1 MVIPTCSTVAWPRS
15 LHLAAV
21 PTMIR
26 TYGQTARSGVT
37 IRAATLSAPNREP
50 HMSIFSSVTSITG
63 RVAGDVK
70 GSVRRA
76 RLEGE
81 RRVLERR
88 HRAALE
94 ALGARTYALVDEG
107 TLSADALAPEV
118 AEVRNR
124 LMEIDAALAAIGNG
138 DDAPVQE
145 RSADIAFP
153 MVADAVEGDAEGE

>member
-1 MVIPTCSTVAWPRS
+1 M
-15 LHLAAV
+15 H
-21 PTMIR
+21 R
-26 TYGQTARSGVT
+26 TYGDTSHPGFT
-37 IRAATLSAPNREP
+37 LCAATLSTPNREP
-50 HMSIFSSVTSITG
+50 HVSIISSVTSITG

-88 HRAALE
+88 HRTALE
-94 ALGARTYALVDEG
+94 ALGARAYALVNDG

-118 AEVRNR
+118 AEVRSR
-124 LMEIDAALAAIGNG
+124 LMEIDASLAALDDGDNG
-138 DDAPVQE
+138 ETPE

-153 MVADAVEGDAEGE
+153 MVPDDPEAQVEEG

>member
-1 MVIPTCSTVAWPRS
+1 
-15 LHLAAV
+15 
-21 PTMIR
+21 
-26 TYGQTARSGVT
+26 
-37 IRAATLSAPNREP
+37 
-50 HMSIFSSVTSITG
+50 MSIISSVTSITG

-88 HRAALE
+88 HRIALE
-94 ALGARTYALVDEG
+94 ALGARAYALVNDG

-118 AEVRNR
+118 AEVRSR
-124 LMEIDAALAAIGNG
+124 LMEIDASLAALDDGDNG
-138 DDAPVQE
+138 ETPE

-153 MVADAVEGDAEGE
+153 MVSDDPEAPAEPG

>member
-1 MVIPTCSTVAWPRS
+1 M
-15 LHLAAV
+15 H
-21 PTMIR
+21 R
-26 TYGQTARSGVT
+26 TYGDTSHPGFT
-37 IRAATLSAPNREP
+37 LCAATLSTPNREP
-50 HMSIFSSVTSITG
+50 HVSIISSVTSITG

-88 HRAALE
+88 HRIALE
-94 ALGARTYALVDEG
+94 ALGARAYALVNDG

-118 AEVRNR
+118 AEVRSR
-124 LMEIDAALAAIGNG
+124 LMEIDASLAALDDGDNG
-138 DDAPVQE
+138 ETPE

-153 MVADAVEGDAEGE
+153 MVPDDPEAQVEAG

>member
-1 MVIPTCSTVAWPRS
+1 
-15 LHLAAV
+15 
-21 PTMIR
+21 
-26 TYGQTARSGVT
+26 
-37 IRAATLSAPNREP
+37 
-50 HMSIFSSVTSITG
+50 MSMFSSVTSITG

-94 ALGARTYALVDEG
+94 ALGARTYALIEEG

-118 AEVRNR
+118 ADVGSR
-124 LMEIDAALAAIGNG
+124 LMEIDAALAAMGN
-138 DDAPVQE
+138 DDHAPGQE

-153 MVADAVEGDAEGE
+153 MVPDAAEGDAEAE

>member
-1 MVIPTCSTVAWPRS
+1 
-15 LHLAAV
+15 
-21 PTMIR
+21 
-26 TYGQTARSGVT
+26 
-37 IRAATLSAPNREP
+37 
-50 HMSIFSSVTSITG
+50 MSIISSVTSITG

-81 RRVLERR
+81 RRILERR
-88 HRAALE
+88 HRTALE
-94 ALGARTYALVDEG
+94 ALGARAYALVNEG

-124 LMEIDAALAAIGNG
+124 LMEIDASLAAMGEG
-138 DDAPVQE
+138 DDGATPE

-153 MVADAVEGDAEGE
+153 MVSDDPEGHAEEV